1 MTSKILKRNV
11 DVLKSLGRGARA
23 DVKGRVEQVINLYQ
37 DRKISQRETAI
48 NFINGLMSENKRTAN
63 ATKKR
68 FDNKFESIEARKPLN
83 ERMAT
88 NRDKKD
94 YSITFILYG
103 LLTDGKVAFRDNQ
116 GNSHE
121 LLRIPQPITVSL
133 KKVRD
138 EDKIDETL
146 VGKYV
151 LADQFDAYVKLLK
164 TRLRAKNGNPEK
176 ITKKEFDRLN
186 TREEWNKWRTGGND
200 TEQPR
205 RRINKTTGRGVEIIH
220 DTKIFEGLIKRL
232 VIKEKRQHGLPE
244 TMRDYI
250 TAIKITDISDI
261 TNRGGGQVETQ
272 RNLKDGN
279 EKGMYHYTINTELN
293 IDAEYFVDAIEDQ
306 EHTNGECWINLMID
320 HYKDTLM
327 SKSKWESKR
336 LTRKKVLKLMNK
348 TEEEFKD
355 NGASVEDMKAVFEEF
370 RLSVRLFNCLGRRV
384 FTFDPEKQNRNNAV
398 LYGMI
403 KGNHIYTMNDN
414 IVSIAHKE
422 IKEDMRLNAS
432 TDFRLNSKE
441 EPVKYE
447 MFNGLMI

>member
-1 MTSKILKRNV
+1 MTSKIIKRNV
-11 DVLKSLGRGARA
+11 DVLKSLGRGAKA
-23 DVKGRVEQVINLYQ
+23 GVKGRVEQVINLYQ

-48 NFINGLMSENKRTAN
+48 NFIHGLMSANKRTANFPAN

-68 FDNKFESIEARKPLN
+68 FDNRFEGIEARKPLN

-94 YSITFILYG
+94 YSITFLLYG

-116 GNSHE
+116 GNSHQ
-121 LLRIPQPITVSL
+121 LLNIQQPITISL

-151 LADQFDAYVKLLK
+151 LADQFDAYVKGLK
-164 TRLRAKNGNPEK
+164 TRLRMKKGNPEK
-176 ITKKEFDRLN
+176 ITKKEFDRVN
-186 TREEWNKWRTGGND
+186 TREEWNKWRTGGSD

-220 DTKIFEGLIKRL
+220 DTKVFEGLIRL

-244 TMRDYI
+244 TTRDYI

-279 EKGMYHYTINTELN
+279 EKGMYHYTINT
-293 IDAEYFVDAIEDQ
+293 
-306 EHTNGECWINLMID
+306 
-320 HYKDTLM
+320 
-327 SKSKWESKR
+327 
-336 LTRKKVLKLMNK
+336 
-348 TEEEFKD
+348 
-355 NGASVEDMKAVFEEF
+355 
-370 RLSVRLFNCLGRRV
+370 
-384 FTFDPEKQNRNNAV
+384 
-398 LYGMI
+398 
-403 KGNHIYTMNDN
+403 
-414 IVSIAHKE
+414 
-422 IKEDMRLNAS
+422 
-432 TDFRLNSKE
+432 
-441 EPVKYE
+441 
-447 MFNGLMI
+447 